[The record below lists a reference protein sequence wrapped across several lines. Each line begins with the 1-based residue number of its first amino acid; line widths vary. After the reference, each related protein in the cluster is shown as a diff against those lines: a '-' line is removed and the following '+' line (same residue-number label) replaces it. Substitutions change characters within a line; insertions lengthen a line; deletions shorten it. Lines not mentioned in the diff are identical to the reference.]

1 MAFEL
6 PEAVTIARQMDCE
19 LPGKTIQR
27 VVLSLNC
34 ASLIRQGFVN
44 LDAVD
49 LGGKTAG
56 QVTSQGKWI
65 FVRLEPDWYLTL
77 ALESSGKILF
87 RPVGAAQPVKFRLL
101 VEFAS
106 GEGFSLHLQGWGF
119 ARAAQQDVLKTWAYP
134 GRLGLDPL
142 DEKQLSDERFARWL
156 VEGENKVLKAILTN
170 QRQVA
175 GIGIGYCQEI
185 LYRSGLHPGR
195 KAGSLAPAERAQ
207 LLAALRATLGEA
219 VRLCGSASEVDF
231 YRRPGGYQRQMG
243 SHMLGLPC
251 PRCGTAIEKVSVAGG
266 TCCICPECQKLGPE

>member
-6 PEAVTIARQMDCE
+6 PEAVTVAQQMDRE
-19 LPGKTIQR
+19 LPGKTIRR
-27 VVLSLNC
+27 VVLSTDC

-56 QVTSQGKWI
+56 RVTSQGKWI
-65 FVRLEPDWYLTL
+65 FVRLEPDWFLTL

-87 RPVGAAQPVKFRLL
+87 RPVGAARPEKYRLL

-106 GEGFSLHLQGWGF
+106 GDGFSLHIQGWGF
-119 ARAAQQDVLKTWAYP
+119 VRAAQQDVLKTWAYP
-134 GRLGLDPL
+134 GPLGVDPL
-142 DEKQLSDERFARWL
+142 DEVQLSGESFERL
-156 VEGENKVLKAILTN
+156 LEKGNNKVLKAILTD

-185 LYRSGLHPGR
+185 CYRAGLHPGR
-195 KAGSLAPAERAQ
+195 KAGSLSPAEKEE
-207 LLAALRATLGEA
+207 LLEVLRSTLGEA
-219 VRLCGSASEVDF
+219 VRLGGSASEEDF
-231 YRRPGGYQRQMG
+231 YGHPGGYARRMG

-251 PRCGTAIEKVSVAGG
+251 RRCGAAIEKVSVAGG
-266 TCCICPECQKLGPE
+266 ACCICPNCQKLPVE